1 MNFCYRTKT
10 SQGVSLLLT
19 KKKSKMLIK
28 MTTEIALHFKTLYR
42 QEIKHYI
49 QLSIFSAHKVENI
62 IKFSLRR
69 FFSSVQFSSAAQ
81 LCLTLCDPMDYSM
94 PGLPVHCQLQEFTQT
109 RVHWVGD
116 AIQPSHPLSS
126 PSPPA
131 FSLSWHHSIF
141 KWVSSSHQVAIVLE
155 FQLHH

>member
-1 MNFCYRTKT
+1 MNFCYRRKT

-49 QLSIFSAHKVENI
+49 ELSIFSAHKVENI

-69 FFSSVQFSSAAQ
+69 FFSSVQFSSVQFSCSVMSDSLRPHGLQHARAPCP
-81 LCLTLCDPMDYSM
+81 LPTPGVYSNS
-94 PGLPVHCQLQEFTQT
+94 C
-109 RVHWVGD
+109 
-116 AIQPSHPLSS
+116 PLSR
-126 PSPPA
+126 
-131 FSLSWHHSIF
+131 
-141 KWVSSSHQVAIVLE
+141 
-155 FQLHH
+155 